1 MAEVTAHIA
10 TAHYKTDLLNGRNS
24 VIADEP
30 ENAGGTDLGFS
41 PQELLAGALASCT
54 CITLRMYADRKG
66 WPLTDVKTKI
76 IFERDPAAN
85 ASNLVR
91 EIELSGE
98 LTDEQRK
105 RLLFIADHCF
115 IHKTLT
121 NPVHIQ
127 TVLK

>member
-1 MAEVTAHIA
+1 MAEATAHIS
-10 TAHYKTDLLNGRNS
+10 TAHYKTEVQNGRNS

-30 ENAGGTDLGFS
+30 ESAGGTDLGFS
-41 PQELLAGALASCT
+41 PEELLAGALASCT

-66 WPLTDVKTKI
+66 WPLKDVKTKI
-76 IFERDPAAN
+76 IFGRDLAAN
-85 ASNLVR
+85 VSNLVR

>member
-10 TAHYKTDLLNGRNS
+10 TAHYKTELHSGHNS

-30 ENAGGTDLGFS
+30 DSAGGTGLGFS
-41 PQELLAGALASCT
+41 PGELLAGALASCT

-66 WPLTDVKTKI
+66 WPLKDVKTKI
-76 IFERDPAAN
+76 IFERDLAAN
-85 ASNLVR
+85 VSNLVR

-127 TVLK
+127 TLLK

>member
-10 TAHYKTDLLNGRNS
+10 TAHYKTELFNGRNS

-66 WPLTDVKTKI
+66 WPLKDVKTKI
-76 IFERDPAAN
+76 IFERDTAAN

>member
-1 MAEVTAHIA
+1 MAETTAHIA
-10 TAHYKTDLLNGRNS
+10 TAHYKTELFNGRN
-24 VIADEP
+24 VLIADEP
-30 ENAGGTDLGFS
+30 ESAGGTDLGFS

-66 WPLTDVKTKI
+66 WPLQDVKTKI
-76 IFERDPAAN
+76 NFERDSATN
-85 ASNLVR
+85 GSILVR
-91 EIELSGE
+91 EIALLGD